1 MMGRTPAQ
9 ERGGAPGL
17 LRGAH
22 RSIIDEFMTESPFQR
37 VLGRRDVLSLA
48 FGAMIG
54 WSWVLLTGEW
64 TTQAGTWGAAI
75 AFALGGAAMVFV
87 ALTYAELASALPHAG
102 GEHIYS
108 LRALGPLCSFLCSWS
123 IVLGYVSVA
132 AFEAVAL
139 PYALTFLLPGS
150 RWVHLWTVNGFDV
163 HLDFVLIG
171 VASALFMIWVNV
183 RGVTTSA
190 SLQKA
195 VTVVIVCVGIL
206 FLAGVMRGG
215 SADNVEPAFV
225 DGVNGIA
232 AVLIMI
238 PIMFVGFDVIPQTA
252 GEINLPARSIGRL
265 IVLSVTCAILWYCL
279 LVLGVGYAL
288 PAADRAE
295 PGMTTALAAAR
306 MWGGAWASD
315 LIIVGGI
322 AGIVTTW
329 NAFLIG
335 SSRLVY
341 SMAEHGMLPRALATL
356 HPRYR
361 TPYVAVIA
369 IGLLTCVAPLFGR
382 PVLIWLINAGSLA
395 VVAGYALVALSFLV
409 LRMREPG
416 LARPYSVRHWRLVG
430 GLAFLLCLAL
440 SCLYFPGSPAALNPE
455 EWLICGGWALLGW
468 ALHRRIDASL
478 AAGAA

>member
-1 MMGRTPAQ
+1 
-9 ERGGAPGL
+9 
-17 LRGAH
+17 
-22 RSIIDEFMTESPFQR
+22 MTESLFER

-64 TTQAGTWGAAI
+64 TTQAGTWGAAV
-75 AFALGGAAMVFV
+75 AFAVGGAAMIFV
-87 ALTYAELASALPHAG
+87 ALTYAELASALPEAG

-108 LRALGPLCSFLCSWS
+108 LRALGPLWSFLCSWS

-139 PYALTFLLPGS
+139 PYALSFLFPGS
-150 RWVHLWTVNGFDV
+150 QWLPLWTVNGFTV

-171 VASALFMIWVNV
+171 IVSAVFMTWVNV

-190 SLQKA
+190 GLQKA
-195 VTVVIVCVGIL
+195 VTVVIVCVGLL
-206 FLAGVMRGG
+206 FLVGVVRGG
-215 SADNVEPAFV
+215 SADNVQPAFV
-225 DGVNGIA
+225 DGTHGIA

-238 PIMFVGFDVIPQTA
+238 PIMFVGFDVIPQAA
-252 GEINLPARSIGRL
+252 GEIALPARAIGRL
-265 IVLSVTCAILWYCL
+265 IVLSVGCAILWYCL

-288 PAADRAE
+288 PAAERAE
-295 PGMTTALAAAR
+295 PGMTTALASAR
-306 MWGGAWASD
+306 VWGGAWAAD
-315 LIIVGGI
+315 VIIVGGI

-329 NAFLIG
+329 NAFLVG

-356 HPRYR
+356 HSRHR

-369 IGLLTCVAPLFGR
+369 IGFLTCLAPLFGR

-395 VVAGYALVALSFLV
+395 VVAGYALVALSFLA
-409 LRMREPG
+409 LRVREPG

-440 SCLYFPGSPAALNPE
+440 SSLYFPGSPAALRPE
-455 EWLICGGWALLGW
+455 EWLICAAWALLGY
-468 ALHRRIDASL
+468 ALHRHRGAL
-478 AAGAA
+478 PAARAAGP